1 MLCMIFGISRMGSD
15 SGIVL
20 PFKLNGMLYMYRTV
34 IVPYLLFIYVY
45 NRISN
50 GKNMKPHEYLIMFLY
65 GLLEV
70 FVRLSKSALINVFFP
85 LLVFAV
91 LSRFSKQI
99 KGIYKYAIPVVAV
112 FILLYP
118 IITYMRYSE
127 QVNQESFINAY
138 QRSQVEDEDEGLDI
152 YKRFFHGGK
161 HYMDCYYLF
170 ANKPFFDFSR
180 VPKIME
186 EKGCAG
192 YYTHVVEGISK
203 YTVHSSGTTGVTDP
217 YLIGGMGLCFI
228 VFIALTFFGMT
239 IDRRIPQTSIL
250 YKVLAIQIFYQFVL
264 FKNLTA
270 FIDHLS
276 LSFISTLIIQLLL
289 IKLYSNKYIKL
300 VKNEVAL

>member
-1 MLCMIFGISRMGSD
+1 
-15 SGIVL
+15 
-20 PFKLNGMLYMYRTV
+20 
-34 IVPYLLFIYVY
+34 
-45 NRISN
+45 
-50 GKNMKPHEYLIMFLY
+50 
-65 GLLEV
+65 
-70 FVRLSKSALINVFFP
+70 
-85 LLVFAV
+85 
-91 LSRFSKQI
+91 
-99 KGIYKYAIPVVAV
+99 
-112 FILLYP
+112 
-118 IITYMRYSE
+118 
-127 QVNQESFINAY
+127 
-138 QRSQVEDEDEGLDI
+138 
-152 YKRFFHGGK
+152 
-161 HYMDCYYLF
+161 MDCYYLF